1 MPYKNPED
9 KKENLRRY
17 YHEHKDAFKAYREKH
32 KEKNKEYHK
41 QYQKERKNDEEYRKK
56 QNKKVLAWYHTNFE
70 KNKEKNNARN
80 RAWRANNKGIIN
92 FHTNKRYTAKKQRL
106 PIWTTEEN
114 LKQIKAL
121 YALASTLNKNTNT
134 VWHVDHIIPLQGKTV
149 SGLHVFENL
158 QIIPAIE
165 NIRKRNN
172 FEESDD

>member
-1 MPYKNPED
+1 MPYKNHED
-9 KKENLRRY
+9 RIKNLRRY

-41 QYQKERKNDEEYRKK
+41 QYQKDRKNDEEYRKK

-114 LKQIKAL
+114 LKQIKAM
-121 YALASTLNKNTNT
+121 YALAAMLNKNTNT
-134 VWHVDHIIPLQGKTV
+134 AWHVDHIIPLQGKTV

-172 FEESDD
+172 FEESDG

>member
-1 MPYKNPED
+1 MSD
-9 KKENLRRY
+9 KT
-17 YHEHKDAFKAYREKH
+17 A
-32 KEKNKEYHK
+32 
-41 QYQKERKNDEEYRKK
+41 QNDITSDWLHSKPNSEM
-56 QNKKVLAWYHTNFE
+56 FE

-158 QIIPAIE
+158 QIIPAVE
-165 NIRKRNN
+165 NIKKHNK
-172 FEESDD
+172 FEESDG